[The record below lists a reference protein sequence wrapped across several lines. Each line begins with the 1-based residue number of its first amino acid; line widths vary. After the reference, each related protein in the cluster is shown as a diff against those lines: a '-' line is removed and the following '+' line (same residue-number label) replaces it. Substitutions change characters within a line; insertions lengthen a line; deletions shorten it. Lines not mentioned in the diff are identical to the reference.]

1 MIHDKKERI
10 EKEEGKTDKRDRCSS
25 TGNNW
30 PQIRIGN
37 PCNLIAQTLFQEK
50 RENEEMQ
57 NEKRTLYYHNIPMVI
72 FEQVTIQNRKF
83 VKLNCSNFIAR
94 AQDLISRC
102 EISVMF

>member
-1 MIHDKKERI
+1 ME
-10 EKEEGKTDKRDRCSS
+10 
-25 TGNNW
+25 
-30 PQIRIGN
+30 
-37 PCNLIAQTLFQEK
+37 
-50 RENEEMQ
+50 

-83 VKLNCSNFIAR
+83 VKLNCSNFIAK

>member
-1 MIHDKKERI
+1 MQDLI
-10 EKEEGKTDKRDRCSS
+10 SS
-25 TGNNW
+25 TSNNW

-37 PCNLIAQTLFQEK
+37 PWNLIAQTLLQEK
-50 RENEEMQ
+50 GENEEVE

-102 EISVMF
+102 EISLMFLIGSNNG